1 MESDMTRQ
9 QAILSWAED
18 TFGPVAIDD
27 RERTLRFLEEAI
39 ELVHALHTPSDL
51 IHAIVERV
59 YSRDHGN
66 VPREIGQ
73 VQMTLEALAQ
83 IGGWDASGECDIEFQ
98 RVQLIP
104 KSEWTKRHAAKVALG
119 IAT

>member
-1 MESDMTRQ
+1 MTRQ

-18 TFGPVAIDD
+18 MFGPVAIDD
-27 RERTLRFLEEAI
+27 CERTLRFLEEAM
-39 ELVHALHTPSDL
+39 ELVHALDTPRDL
-51 IHAIVERV
+51 IQTIIERV
-59 YSRDHGN
+59 YSRDRGN

-83 IGGWDASGECDIEFQ
+83 IGGWDASEECDVEFR
-98 RVQLIP
+98 RVQSIP
-104 KSEWTKRHAAKVALG
+104 KSEWTRRHAAKVELG